1 MKTTL
6 TVLLILGLYG
16 LSSGFIKQHFF
27 VKERMTWNSASKHC
41 KTHFY
46 DLSTFTNV
54 NEEQQFLEDAA
65 YQPSDAW
72 VGLNKVSGV
81 WQWSGGENATRINWD
96 TSNQQPEND
105 DCAFQHKAYKK
116 LHDRNC
122 NDQYSFY
129 CMNISEFVLVHQN
142 KTWEGALEY
151 CRKQYNDLASLS
163 SFNMMDSALGKSTQA
178 ETEHLWTGLRY
189 QAGHWFW
196 VNGDD
201 LDYKDWYQNQQPQCP
216 ARNLRCGALDKKTQ
230 NWIHRDCEE
239 KLNFLC
245 SAQAVPQVVPQTT
258 VDSTPPAHL
267 TSPSPKKTVS

>member
-81 WQWSGGENATRINWD
+81 WQWSG
-96 TSNQQPEND
+96 
-105 DCAFQHKAYKK
+105 
-116 LHDRNC
+116 
-122 NDQYSFY
+122 
-129 CMNISEFVLVHQN
+129 
-142 KTWEGALEY
+142 
-151 CRKQYNDLASLS
+151 
-163 SFNMMDSALGKSTQA
+163 GKSTQA